1 MRGTGKDSAI
11 RAAGKRPL
19 GQAALV
25 LAATAALLGSVPA
38 RAEVKVLKGQSSD
51 RAVPEV
57 PSAPPASGPPAPNPN
72 VPVANAPN
80 PRGMVN
86 PDGTFWIAD
95 PATERR
101 FDCEVG
107 PLRVTRQR
115 EIVCTARPQ
124 PAQEPALAPA
134 P

>member
-1 MRGTGKDSAI
+1 MRASGKVSAI
-11 RAAGKRPL
+11 RAGKRPL

-25 LAATAALLGSVPA
+25 LAAVAALLGSDPA
-38 RAEVKVLKGQSSD
+38 QAEVKILKGQPSD

-57 PSAPPASGPPAPNPN
+57 PSAPTASVPQAPANPN

-124 PAQEPALAPA
+124 PAQEPALAPT